1 LRDNLKK
8 ENTMKTKV
16 RIALVALLGVA
27 LFVVTLPISSAAPDN
42 QEKQENERHHTK
54 KGAEVGKRVRDLQK
68 YNSRVRAALNIFEV
82 NAKRHGHGH
91 SPKLDE
97 SVSITRDP
105 AGGSAAL
112 KSVLAPA
119 NPFRKVGF
127 TPQADYSGYGFEMIF
142 IPSYTTDTEWQGT
155 VVINKFDPTGAYLGD
170 YVADVVAIS
179 GPLNDV
185 IQEVSYEDGQAYLQY
200 GNPDFQFGTPIDSQ
214 DPGAIQPLI
223 SSLATSPFQNV
234 SYSPQ
239 GIGWEAGNR
248 PHPPTGGASPKIKWV
263 LKCTTINTV
272 AWGGVGCGVLAL
284 ASAGSLFGPCAGA
297 AASASF
303 TACTLTAIFGG

>member
-1 LRDNLKK
+1 
-8 ENTMKTKV
+8 MKTKL
-16 RIALVALLGVA
+16 RIALGALLGI
-27 LFVVTLPISSAAPDN
+27 TLLICGLPMSSAAPPSPN
-42 QEKQENERHHTK
+42 HQGKERVHSK
-54 KGAEVGKRVRDLQK
+54 KGPEVGKRVRDLQK
-68 YNSRVRAALNIFEV
+68 YNSRVRAALNIFEA

-97 SVSITRDP
+97 SVSITQDP

-112 KSVLAPA
+112 KSALAPA
-119 NPFRKVGF
+119 SPFRKVGF
-127 TPQADYSGYGFEMIF
+127 KPQDPDYSGYGFEMIF

-170 YVADVVAIS
+170 YVADVAIS

-223 SSLATSPFQNV
+223 SSLARPHFENASFA
-234 SYSPQ
+234 PQ

-263 LKCTTINTV
+263 LKCTTLSTV
-272 AWGGVGCGVLAL
+272 AWGGVGCSILAV
-284 ASAGSLFGPCAGA
+284 ASAGSLFGPCVGA

-303 TACTLTAIFGG
+303 TYCTLTAIFGS